1 MVRQLGVI
9 FIRLPRSLAPY
20 ESRLEVAFRIKGC
33 FGSPSTKC
41 SAMLSSNF
49 LLNESEFYEA
59 LFQPPEG
66 AIANGGLLEALGSQ
80 GAVHPASPGHRM
92 GSRASSKSP
101 TNRSMAERSPPAFL
115 RLLLLRAPEASS
127 YAAMLAVSESIKAFA
142 VSLMALLFRDK

>member
-33 FGSPSTKC
+33 AGSPSTKC

-80 GAVHPASPGHRM
+80 GAVHPALGIGWDLGRVASPLQIARWLSVALPPSCAFCYCERQG
-92 GSRASSKSP
+92 
-101 TNRSMAERSPPAFL
+101 RS
-115 RLLLLRAPEASS
+115 
-127 YAAMLAVSESIKAFA
+127 
-142 VSLMALLFRDK
+142 